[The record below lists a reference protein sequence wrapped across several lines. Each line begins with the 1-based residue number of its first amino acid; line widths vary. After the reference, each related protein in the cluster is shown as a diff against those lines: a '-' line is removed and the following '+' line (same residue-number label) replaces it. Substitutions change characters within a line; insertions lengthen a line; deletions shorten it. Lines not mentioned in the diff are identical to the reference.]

1 MCTSPPSIRMTNM
14 CTHEMFPWQFDKKQ
28 NYLYIRQNENVLAFR
43 KVISFWCLGG
53 GGWSTVYDFMNWNL
67 CLKKKK
73 IWCFID
79 SQLLSKS
86 MRREHV
92 LMNASYELYLLL
104 LMSRLRCDIL
114 LSTCRRKNT
123 WRQWQNVCQCHE
135 KLCIG
140 QREGIFIL
148 PKKKL
153 VYRIELMEIW
163 ILIKTNA
170 CCNFV

>member
-43 KVISFWCLGG
+43 KVISFWCFGG
-53 GGWSTVYDFMNWNL
+53 GGVINCIWL
-67 CLKKKK
+67 HELKSLLQNKNF
-73 IWCFID
+73 WCFID
-79 SQLLSKS
+79 SQLLSNS

-140 QREGIFIL
+140 QREGIFIFCRRKNL
-148 PKKKL
+148 
-153 VYRIELMEIW
+153 YTE
-163 ILIKTNA
+163 
-170 CCNFV
+170 